1 MGGTRSECSFDPILC
16 TLGVLWAKSKKK
28 YFWPPVHGKLQVR
41 ASLHSGHK
49 FPVFVLR
56 IIKKVLFSF
65 FEIFQNFEKYFFRKF
80 LKCVFRRLKCVKESK
95 HGYLESNEYTGCFCG
110 LLCEEGWPFFQ
121 TWFWALTETPSTAK
135 NLRFSEF
142 FFPTLETGNRKK
154 SKKSPISYTHL
165 N

>member
-1 MGGTRSECSFDPILC
+1 M
-16 TLGVLWAKSKKK
+16 
-28 YFWPPVHGKLQVR
+28 R

-95 HGYLESNEYTGCFCG
+95 HGYLESNEYIGCFCG
-110 LLCEEGWPFFQ
+110 HLCDEGWPFFQ
-121 TWFWALTETPSTAK
+121 TWFWALAETPQMAK

-142 FFPTLETGNRKK
+142 FFSTLETGKK
-154 SKKSPISYTHL
+154 KNSKKNSFCQNHP